1 MNIKSLNLLFF
12 LFTIVNGIEITLHG
26 FVYVP
31 TVFHETLAE
40 RTNNYLKSKGLDITL
55 KTNFENP
62 ITSSGN
68 PVQVA
73 SFIEDSVLRKN
84 DGYDL
89 YITDTVYTGRFSE
102 HFEDLSKYVDKNVIK
117 LYADGTATK
126 TCYVDTKLAGL
137 PLMVDYG
144 GMYSNIRLLNK
155 YNRTI
160 PETWD
165 QLIETSTYIYKLEKE
180 SNPELRTF
188 LGHLPDTENGLVTIL
203 QYIHSFRDSS
213 NDKFPEY
220 TSENAVAA
228 LEKMKEIKNKAST
241 PDDFNTPDFD
251 ILNTLEKG
259 NFIFL
264 LYWYTGKEY
273 EGQEYEFTQIPGK
286 KQGISASCVGGSN
299 ISMNKYIT
307 EEKKKAAG
315 EVLSFINSFEQQK
328 YGIINANLISAIH
341 STYSDPEICQKIDC
355 VKFSTMQSIVR
366 PSSSAINYEQYS
378 QQFRDLVKDYL
389 YDQSNKSA
397 KEILTEIDDLR
408 KVHHVELTS
417 ITSIVM
423 LSVALVVVV
432 LLCLAYVFITV
443 NRFKQQFV
451 FLSYFYWCVFVLGI
465 LITSFYAVAGV
476 NKLSNYNCLIRP
488 FLLSIGFSMI
498 YIPFLL
504 KMFVIFPK
512 KNSISKLVK
521 DHFSLIFTFFLIID
535 VGLNIAW
542 YLLDPLVV
550 NKLMV
555 TSGKNFQF
563 CSTTS
568 ELGEYMKY
576 TLFGFKILIL
586 IIMSILSFTEWNLVA
601 FKSDIRSFS
610 NTIYSTFIIIIAFII
625 VEKINIENRYLY
637 YILRTAL
644 VMIYCISNLVI
655 IIGMKY
661 YQINIKKEDP
671 FPDIRSFSKNSS
683 SDLNKSNNYY
693 KVDMNKSVNKNTLLN
708 FHYQTGTAIPQA
720 AVTKNY
726 PVLFTKNIN
735 TNTVNRNNIFQNSS
749 SETSSP
755 NSETAMRSNNFYNYN
770 YNNNY
775 GFNNNNFNYR
785 Y

>member
-1 MNIKSLNLLFF
+1 M
-12 LFTIVNGIEITLHG
+12 
-26 FVYVP
+26 
-31 TVFHETLAE
+31 
-40 RTNNYLKSKGLDITL
+40 
-55 KTNFENP
+55 
-62 ITSSGN
+62 
-68 PVQVA
+68 
-73 SFIEDSVLRKN
+73 
-84 DGYDL
+84 
-89 YITDTVYTGRFSE
+89 
-102 HFEDLSKYVDKNVIK
+102 
-117 LYADGTATK
+117 
-126 TCYVDTKLAGL
+126 
-137 PLMVDYG
+137 
-144 GMYSNIRLLNK
+144 RLLNK

-165 QLIETSTYIYKLEKE
+165 QLIETTNYIYNLEKE

-220 TSENAVAA
+220 TSDNAVAA
-228 LEKMKEIKNKAST
+228 LEKMKEIKDKAST
-241 PDDFNTPDFD
+241 PDDFNTPDID
-251 ILNTLEKG
+251 ILKSLEKG

-264 LYWYTGKEY
+264 LYWYTGKVY
-273 EGQEYEFTQIPGK
+273 EGQEYEFSQIPGK
-286 KQGISASCVGGSN
+286 KEGISASCVGGSN
-299 ISMNKYIT
+299 ISMNRYIT

-315 EVLSFINSFEQQK
+315 EVLSFINSFQQQK

-389 YDQSNKSA
+389 YDKTNKSA
-397 KEILTEIDDLR
+397 KEILTEINDLR
-408 KVHHVELTS
+408 KIHHVELTS
-417 ITSIVM
+417 LASIVM
-423 LSVALVVVV
+423 LTITFVVVV

-443 NRFKQQFV
+443 KRFKKQFV
-451 FLSYFYWCVFVLGI
+451 FLPYFYWCVFILGI
-465 LITSFYAVAGV
+465 LITSFYSVAGI
-476 NKLSNYNCLIRP
+476 NKLSNYSCLIRP

-504 KMFVIFPK
+504 KMVVVFPR

-521 DHFSLIFTFFLIID
+521 DHFSLVFTFFLIID

-542 YLLDPLVV
+542 YLLDPFVV

-563 CSTTS
+563 CSSTS

-576 TLFGFKILIL
+576 TLFGLKILIL
-586 IIMSILSFTEWNLVA
+586 IVMSVLSFAEWNLAA
-601 FKSDIRSFS
+601 FKSDIRSFT
-610 NTIYSTFIIIIAFII
+610 NTVYSTFIIIIAFII

-644 VMIYCISNLVI
+644 VLVYCISNLVI
-655 IIGMKY
+655 IIGVKY
-661 YQINIKKEDP
+661 YQINIKKDDE

-683 SDLNKSNNYY
+683 SEINKSNNYY
-693 KVDMNKSVNKNTLLN
+693 KVDMNKSTNKNTLLN
-708 FHYQTGTAIPQA
+708 FHYQTGTQIPQA

-726 PVLFTKNIN
+726 PGLFTKNIN
-735 TNTVNRNNIFQNSS
+735 TNTTISRNNIFQYSS
-749 SETSSP
+749 SESNSP
-755 NSETAMRSNNFYNYN
+755 NSETAMRSNNNFYSYNYS
-770 YNNNY
+770 NNY
-775 GFNNNNFNYR
+775 DFNNNLKNRN
-785 Y
+785 

>member
-1 MNIKSLNLLFF
+1 M
-12 LFTIVNGIEITLHG
+12 
-26 FVYVP
+26 
-31 TVFHETLAE
+31 
-40 RTNNYLKSKGLDITL
+40 
-55 KTNFENP
+55 
-62 ITSSGN
+62 
-68 PVQVA
+68 
-73 SFIEDSVLRKN
+73 
-84 DGYDL
+84 
-89 YITDTVYTGRFSE
+89 
-102 HFEDLSKYVDKNVIK
+102 
-117 LYADGTATK
+117 
-126 TCYVDTKLAGL
+126 
-137 PLMVDYG
+137 
-144 GMYSNIRLLNK
+144 RLLNK

-165 QLIETSTYIYKLEKE
+165 QLIETTNYIYNLEKE

-220 TSENAVAA
+220 TSDNAVAA
-228 LEKMKEIKNKAST
+228 LEKMKEIKDKAST
-241 PDDFNTPDFD
+241 PDDFNTPDID
-251 ILNTLEKG
+251 ILKSLEKG

-264 LYWYTGKEY
+264 LYWYTGKVY
-273 EGQEYEFTQIPGK
+273 EGQEYEFSQIPGK
-286 KQGISASCVGGSN
+286 KEGISASCVGGSN
-299 ISMNKYIT
+299 ISMNRYIT

-389 YDQSNKSA
+389 YDKTNKSA
-397 KEILTEIDDLR
+397 KEILTEINDLR
-408 KVHHVELTS
+408 KIHHVELTS
-417 ITSIVM
+417 LASIVM
-423 LSVALVVVV
+423 LTITFVVVV

-443 NRFKQQFV
+443 KRFKKQFV
-451 FLSYFYWCVFVLGI
+451 FLPYFYWCVFILGI
-465 LITSFYAVAGV
+465 LITSFYSVAGI
-476 NKLSNYNCLIRP
+476 NKLSNYSCLIRP

-504 KMFVIFPK
+504 KMVVVFPR

-521 DHFSLIFTFFLIID
+521 DHFSLVFTFFLIID

-542 YLLDPLVV
+542 YLLDPFVV

-563 CSTTS
+563 CSSTS

-576 TLFGFKILIL
+576 TLFGLKILIL
-586 IIMSILSFTEWNLVA
+586 IVMSVLSFAEWNLAA
-601 FKSDIRSFS
+601 FKSDIRSFT
-610 NTIYSTFIIIIAFII
+610 NTVYSTFIIIIAFII

-644 VMIYCISNLVI
+644 VLVYCISNLVI
-655 IIGMKY
+655 IIGVKY
-661 YQINIKKEDP
+661 YQINIKKDDE

-683 SDLNKSNNYY
+683 SEINKSNNYY
-693 KVDMNKSVNKNTLLN
+693 KVDMNKSTNKNTLLN
-708 FHYQTGTAIPQA
+708 FHYQTGTQIPQA

-726 PVLFTKNIN
+726 PGLFTKNIN
-735 TNTVNRNNIFQNSS
+735 TNTTISRNNIFQYSS
-749 SETSSP
+749 SESNSP
-755 NSETAMRSNNFYNYN
+755 NSETAMRSNNNFYSYV
-770 YNNNY
+770 
-775 GFNNNNFNYR
+775 
-785 Y
+785 